1 MMYLARPVRRSASSR
16 SCTLAAGVAGAF
28 AEAGVWAYRFV
39 MRVFHTIAEVRSAR
53 GFGVLAL
60 VPTMGALH
68 AGHLSLVEVAKS
80 KADTVAVSIFVNP
93 TQFGR
98 GEDFTKYPRPIESDL
113 AKCEAAGVDWVF
125 APGEDEMYPA
135 NSPSIVIDLP
145 TVDNVLEGKHRPG
158 HFRGVC
164 QVVAK
169 LFNIIQPSVACFGQK
184 DFQQLRVLTS
194 MVEALNWPIEMVACP
209 TLRDPD
215 GLAMSSRNQYLSPVE
230 RQKALSIS
238 RTLFNSQEMVAGGIK
253 QASRLITKMQQD
265 LLAQHLSIDY
275 VAAVDPVTL
284 KNVEVMSGPTVLA
297 IAVRVGATRL
307 IDNVVVMPA

>member
-1 MMYLARPVRRSASSR
+1 MLRARLLWWTPD
-16 SCTLAAGVAGAF
+16 TAF
-28 AEAGVWAYRFV
+28 AERVDWTYGNR
-39 MRVFHTIAEVRSAR
+39 MRVFQTIAEVRAAR
-53 GFGVLAL
+53 GFGALAL

-68 AGHLSLVEVAKS
+68 AGHLSLMEVARK
-80 KADTVAVSIFVNP
+80 KAETVAVSIFVNP
-93 TQFGR
+93 TQFGPR
-98 GEDFTKYPRPIESDL
+98 EDFSRYPRPIESDL

-125 APGEDEMYPA
+125 TPSETEMYPA
-135 NSPSIVIDLP
+135 SSPAIVIDLP
-145 TVDNVLEGKHRPG
+145 TLDNVLEGKHRPG

-238 RTLFNSQEMVAGGIK
+238 RTLFNSQEMVASGVK

-275 VAAVDPVTL
+275 VAAVDPITL
-284 KNVEVMSGPTVLA
+284 KTVEVMTGPTVLA

-307 IDNVVVMPA
+307 IDNVVVTPAG

>member
-1 MMYLARPVRRSASSR
+1 MVVRM
-16 SCTLAAGVAGAF
+16 T
-28 AEAGVWAYRFV
+28 
-39 MRVFHTIAEVRSAR
+39 VFKTIAEVKASR
-53 GFGVLAL
+53 GHAQLAL

-68 AGHLSLVEVAKS
+68 AGHLSLMEMAKK
-80 KADTVAVSIFVNP
+80 KAKRVAVSIFVNP

-98 GEDFTKYPRPIESDL
+98 GEDFTRYPRPIESDL
-113 AKCEAAGVDWVF
+113 QKCEAAGVDWVF
-125 APGEDEMYPA
+125 TPTAEEMYPPD
-135 NSPSIVIDLP
+135 SPAITIDLP
-145 TVDNVLEGKHRPG
+145 TLDNVLEGKHRPG

-169 LFNIIQPSVACFGQK
+169 LFNIIDPTVACFGQK
-184 DFQQLRVLTS
+184 DFQQLRVLTA

-215 GLAMSSRNQYLSPVE
+215 GLAMSSRNQYLSPIE
-230 RQKALSIS
+230 RQKALAIS
-238 RTLFNSQEMVAGGIK
+238 RTLFNSQEMVAGGVK

-275 VAAVDPVTL
+275 VAAVDPQTL
-284 KNVEVMSGPTVLA
+284 KTVEVMTGPTVLA

-307 IDNVVVMPA
+307 IDNVVVKPSTE